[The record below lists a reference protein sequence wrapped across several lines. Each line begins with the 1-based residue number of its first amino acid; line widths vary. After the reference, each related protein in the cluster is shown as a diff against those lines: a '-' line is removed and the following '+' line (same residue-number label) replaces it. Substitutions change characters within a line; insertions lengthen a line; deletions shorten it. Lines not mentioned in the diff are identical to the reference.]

1 MKTYV
6 VDFHMK
12 SGKTIAVK
20 NVEAYKFE
28 YYPSGEI
35 KSYEITQTEKKDPIF
50 FKIDLNQVEAITVN

>member
-20 NVEAYKFE
+20 NVEKYKFE
-28 YYPSGEI
+28 YL
-35 KSYEITQTEKKDPIF
+35 KMEK
-50 FKIDLNQVEAITVN
+50 